1 MVDLH
6 KMIYKSGDFFVP
18 QSVKKILDTL
28 LYKSSNYSF
37 YVEIWHIV
45 HFITGFLLGVIYI
58 YIGYNIKTYYLNLF
72 IIHTIWEY
80 WQVYIGM
87 SKPLRLTYHNNLFD
101 ILFDTVIFMVGSYI
115 AFTLVTRT

>member
-45 HFITGFLLGVIYI
+45 HFVTGFLFGLIYM
-58 YIGYNIKTYYLNLF
+58 YLGYNTHTYYLNLF

-80 WQVYIGM
+80 WQAYIGM
-87 SKPLRLTYHNNLFD
+87 SKPLRLTYHNNLID
-101 ILFDTVIFMVGSYI
+101 ILFDTFIFMVGSYI

>member
-1 MVDLH
+1 MVDYH
-6 KMIYKSGDFFVP
+6 EMIYKSGDFFVP
-18 QSVKKILDTL
+18 QPVKKVLDML

-45 HFITGFLLGVIYI
+45 HFITVFLLGVIYI
-58 YIGYNIKTYYLNLF
+58 YLGYNIKTYYLNLF

-87 SKPLRLTYHNNLFD
+87 SKPLRLSYHNNLFD
-101 ILFDTVIFMVGSYI
+101 ILYLIYI
-115 AFTLVTRT
+115 L

>member
-45 HFITGFLLGVIYI
+45 HFITGFLLGLIYI
-58 YIGYNIKTYYLNLF
+58 YLGYNVKTYYLNLF

-80 WQVYIGM
+80 WQAYIGM

>member
-18 QSVKKILDTL
+18 QPVKKVLDTL

-45 HFITGFLLGVIYI
+45 HFVTGFLFGLIYT
-58 YIGYNIKTYYLNLF
+58 YLGYNINTYYLNLF

-80 WQVYIGM
+80 WQAYIGM
-87 SKPLRLTYHNNLFD
+87 SKPLRLTYHNNLID
-101 ILFDTVIFMVGSYI
+101 ILFDTFIFMVGTYI
-115 AFTLVTRT
+115 AFTLVVRI